1 MLKNRRYRMA
11 VAAGGVIAALLAA
24 GCLQAAT
31 IYVNAA
37 QPDDT
42 GDGLTWGA
50 AKQTLGAALSQAG
63 SGDEIWVAAGTYK
76 PTTGTNRTISFVLK
90 AGVGIYGGF
99 VGTETARGQRNWTAL
114 GKQFGVDYRTV
125 QGAVRKFGAAV
136 RAAGSGSGVE
146 AWQEALTGHE
156 EVLSEAWRIHA
167 NPDATNQERLS
178 ALKVA
183 QDSIGQVA
191 ALNGVVTKRMGIE
204 HSGKV
209 TAEVDIPDNG
219 TLAKY
224 LQDAADIARGVAG
237 ITADAGPDAGDEPGG
252 VGAAESE
259 D

>member
-1 MLKNRRYRMA
+1 MA
-11 VAAGGVIAALLAA
+11 DEAKRGEGEGEEEDLQDSGSVRPAPEFAA
-24 GCLQAAT
+24 
-31 IYVNAA
+31 
-37 QPDDT
+37 
-42 GDGLTWGA
+42 
-50 AKQTLGAALSQAG
+50 
-63 SGDEIWVAAGTYK
+63 WVESAWRLYC
-76 PTTGTNRTISFVLK
+76 
-90 AGVGIYGGF
+90 
-99 VGTETARGQRNWTAL
+99 RGQRNWTAL